1 VTLDSPE
8 QTAVLCVEC
17 QQGVLGADA
26 ELPVPG
32 QDTGGLISR
41 IERLLAAART
51 VKVPVV
57 HATFEGHLGGRPTG
71 TAPLWQE
78 MGRRSGHW
86 APGHPG
92 TEVLPELLRSDD
104 VVLPRH
110 HGLAPTTETELMPVL
125 RSWGVRTV
133 VLTGVSVNVTIPLAA
148 GELAHHGFGVL
159 VPTDAVGGSPPDYA
173 EQALRHTVALLATL
187 TTVDEL
193 EAAWAAHP
201 RAG

>member
-1 VTLDSPE
+1 VSLGRPE

-17 QQGVLGADA
+17 QQGVLGTDA

-32 QDTGGLISR
+32 QDIGGLVTR
-41 IERLLAAART
+41 IERLLDAARA

-71 TAPLWQE
+71 TAPLWLEQ
-78 MGRRSGHW
+78 GRRSGHW

-104 VVLPRH
+104 VLLPRH

-125 RSWGVRTV
+125 RGWDVRTV
-133 VLTGVSVNVTIPLAA
+133 VLAGVSVNVTIPLTA
-148 GELAHHGFGVL
+148 GELAHHGFSVL
-159 VPTDAVGGSPPDYA
+159 VPVDAVGGSPPDYA
-173 EQALRHTVALLATL
+173 EQVLRHTVALLATL

-193 EAAWAAHP
+193 AAAWAADGG
-201 RAG
+201 R